1 MTNEKAL
8 EQLQM
13 ERDLIAGER
22 ELDGSQ
28 CASELL
34 EALDMGITAI
44 KARRGMWDD
53 LGIQMKPRTAV
64 IFLERIL
71 HRVKDPFEHDALAY
85 AIELAREKES
95 TNSTGGNNE

>member
-1 MTNEKAL
+1 MTNEKAI

-13 ERDLIAGER
+13 EHDLIAGER

-28 CASELL
+28 LAPDLL
-34 EALDMGITAI
+34 EALQMGISAI
-44 KARRGMWDD
+44 KAQQGMWDD
-53 LGIQMKPRTAV
+53 LGIKMKPKTAV

-95 TNSTGGNNE
+95 MNSTGGNNE